1 MAEKRYVFAFK
12 CKEGEK
18 LGRNYLGGKGA
29 NLAEM
34 TRIGVPIPQG
44 FTVTTEACN
53 LYYNEGKKIT
63 TICD

>member
-34 TRIGVPIPQG
+34 TRIPFLFHKVHRP
-44 FTVTTEACN
+44 TEACN
-53 LYYNEGKKIT
+53 LYYNIAKIT